1 MNRTLYIQMR
11 RLILVMMVQMQV
23 LQGMSFTVRA
33 PAVLRGH
40 ALAPRLALSQRGH
53 ARSAH
58 PASNVK
64 MGLFELANSFSWA
77 LIPGTVVAGILI
89 KEGGFGA
96 IGAYIDETFDYL
108 EQKVPLPLSQ
118 FMLLPPPRPHVPC

>member
-1 MNRTLYIQMR
+1 
-11 RLILVMMVQMQV
+11 MVLMQV
-23 LQGMSFTVRA
+23 MQGMSFTVQA
-33 PAVLRGH
+33 PAVLRSH
-40 ALAPRLALSQRGH
+40 ALAPRLALSQRSH
-53 ARSAH
+53 ARSAR
-58 PASNVK
+58 PAARTVT

-108 EQKVPLPLSQ
+108 EQKVPLSLSQ
-118 FMLLPPPRPHVPC
+118 FM